1 MPVGNPVFPARSR
14 YALFLCL
21 NFSNDFGGKTVAF
34 LPPGPTSSGGKT
46 HSEFPPFFTIGN
58 CPAAGGTRL
67 RRVLIRR
74 SGGITCMPGKSRRG
88 ASCRKPHGIA
98 CRAAAVKRFGIF
110 FRFPRRADEVA
121 TLDRLHDDHGFS
133 ELAAD
138 LQVFA
143 GLHGRVLVIDAAPF
157 QLIFIERADI
167 RLSRW
172 RQGCYTHCNINRHFC
187 KSPQGNFQI
196 HQSGVSSPN
205 VTTRPAL
212 SSGMIRMFR

>member
-1 MPVGNPVFPARSR
+1 MPVGNPVFLARSR

-34 LPPGPTSSGGKT
+34 CRRDQRRQGGKKLIP
-46 HSEFPPFFTIGN
+46 SFPPLFYDWELPGG
-58 CPAAGGTRL
+58 GGTRL

-138 LQVFA
+138 LQAFA
-143 GLHGRVLVIDAAPF
+143 GLHGRALVIDAAPF
-157 QLIFIERADI
+157 QLIFIERADV
-167 RLSRW
+167 RPGL
-172 RQGCYTHCNINRHFC
+172 
-187 KSPQGNFQI
+187 KA
-196 HQSGVSSPN
+196 GV
-205 VTTRPAL
+205 
-212 SSGMIRMFR
+212 G

>member
-14 YALFLCL
+14 NALFLCL

-74 SGGITCMPGKSRRG
+74 NGGITCMPGKSRRG

-138 LQVFA
+138 LQAFA
-143 GLHGRVLVIDAAPF
+143 GLHGRVLVIDVVELNLHNLDLRILGRNLLRHNRGVVEGNAEVR
-157 QLIFIERADI
+157 IFPSF
-167 RLSRW
+167 L
-172 RQGCYTHCNINRHFC
+172 N
-187 KSPQGNFQI
+187 
-196 HQSGVSSPN
+196 SGAVS
-205 VTTRPAL
+205 
-212 SSGMIRMFR
+212 